1 MCARRCC
8 GCHYEAIMKSI
19 RLHLLG
25 ILSALITCLPTAH
38 ADDARVLEAMCTG
51 GVVILLRHAATEPGI
66 GDPPGFTLGN
76 CSTQRNLSAS
86 GRDEAR
92 RFGEAM
98 RAAGIQVAAVRSS
111 RWCRCLDTAR
121 LAFPKLGVQP
131 WQPLDSF
138 FAGQGNRQR
147 QTADALAAL
156 ADWQAGHNELWV
168 THQVNISALTGT
180 YMGMGEA
187 VVARVQGGKLE
198 VIGQWRP

>member
-1 MCARRCC
+1 
-8 GCHYEAIMKSI
+8 MKSI
-19 RLHLLG
+19 QQHLLG
-25 ILSALITCLPTAH
+25 TLSALIAWLPTAH
-38 ADDARVLEAMCTG
+38 ADDARVLEALRGG
-51 GVVILLRHAATEPGI
+51 GVVILLRHATTEPGI

-92 RFGEAM
+92 RFGAAL
-98 RAAGIQVAAVRSS
+98 RAAGVKVAAVRSS

-121 LAFPKLGVQP
+121 LAFPKLGIQP

-138 FAGQGNRQR
+138 FAGQGDRQR

-156 ADWQAGHNELWV
+156 ADWPTGHNELWV

-187 VVARVQGGKLE
+187 VVARVRGGELE